1 VSVTPSPT
9 VVVGVFEAP
18 LSVEEALAHCDA
30 ADHGAAILFV
40 GRVRNI
46 NDGRSVRAVSYDVH
60 EALCRR
66 EFTAMCDE
74 AQERWG
80 ADLRMWLVHRQGRL
94 EIGEASVVVAVSSRH
109 RDHAFTASRYLVEQ
123 MKLRA
128 PIWKQEHYVDGD
140 SEWLRGHALVPSV

>member
-1 VSVTPSPT
+1 MSVDGSETISVAILEGT
-9 VVVGVFEAP
+9 

-30 ADHGAAILFV
+30 PGHGAAIAFV
-40 GRVRNI
+40 GRVRDI

-60 EALCRR
+60 EALCRN
-66 EFTAMCDE
+66 EFAAMCAE

-80 ADLRMWLVHRQGRL
+80 DDLRLYLVHRQGRL
-94 EIGEASVVVAVSSRH
+94 EVGEASVIAAVSSRH
-109 RDHAFTASRYLVEQ
+109 RQHAYDASRYLVEQ

-140 SEWLRGHALVPSV
+140 SEWIRGHALVPSV